1 MKPVITDVGQFA
13 IHVNEVD
20 YLFTPSFLNMTKL
33 GDPEK
38 IVKIFSTIFGEINN
52 FNLNQVMQ
60 YVDKT
65 LEACCETDCSVIT
78 GYIKGEDK
86 LINIEPLI
94 PVEDKLILAQHLLK
108 HGLIGEIPTKK
119 NNDDTDSDY
128 SNEFHAKKF
137 VYLAVAHLGMI
148 ESDAWNMSM
157 TAFQE
162 AMEAKFP
169 SPKNDIVSQDDY
181 DSAMS
186 YADSVVGL
194 SC

>member
-13 IHVNEVD
+13 IHVKEID

-52 FNLNQVMQ
+52 FNLKQVMQ

-65 LEACCETDCSVIT
+65 LEACCTKDCSVIT

-86 LINIEPLI
+86 LINVESVI
-94 PVEDKLILAQHLLK
+94 PVEDKLVLAQHLLK
-108 HGLIGEIPTKK
+108 HGLIGDVSPKK
-119 NNDDTDSDY
+119 NSEDTDY

-137 VYLAVAHLGMI
+137 VYLAVAHLGMR
-148 ESDAWNMSM
+148 ELDAWNMSM

-169 SPKNDIVSQDDY
+169 NNDKDIISQDDY

-194 SC
+194 TH

>member
-1 MKPVITDVGQFA
+1 MKPVITDVGQFI
-13 IHVNEVD
+13 IHVNEID
-20 YLFTPSFLNMTKL
+20 YLFIPSFFNMTKI
-33 GDPEK
+33 GNPEE
-38 IVKIFSTIFGEINN
+38 IVEIFSTVFGEINN
-52 FNLNQVMQ
+52 SNFKQVMQ

-78 GYIKGEDK
+78 GYIKGENE
-86 LINIEPLI
+86 LINVEPAI
-94 PVEDKLILAQHLLK
+94 PIEDKLVLAQHLLK
-108 HGLIGEIPTKK
+108 HGLIGEIPPKK
-119 NNDDTDSDY
+119 TNDDTDY

-137 VYLAVAHLGMI
+137 VYLAVAHLGMREI
-148 ESDAWNMSM
+148 DAWNMSM

-194 SC
+194 SG

>member
-1 MKPVITDVGQFA
+1 MKPVITEQSSVQQA
-13 IHVNEVD
+13 SSVLSTYCITCSRLK
-20 YLFTPSFLNMTKL
+20 LFISPKIIEKILTISSGSPSFVMLRNE
-33 GDPEK
+33 G
-38 IVKIFSTIFGEINN
+38 INKKSISLTWIAN
-52 FNLNQVMQ
+52 WP
-60 YVDKT
+60 T
-65 LEACCETDCSVIT
+65 SVIT

-86 LINIEPLI
+86 LIYVDPVI
-94 PVEDKLILAQHLLK
+94 PVEDKLVLAQHLLK
-108 HGLIGEIPTKK
+108 HGLIGEIPPKK
-119 NNDDTDSDY
+119 TNEDTEY

-137 VYLAVAHLGMI
+137 VYLAVAHLGMR

-181 DSAMS
+181 DAAMS

>member
-13 IHVNEVD
+13 IHVNEID
-20 YLFTPSFLNMTKL
+20 YLFIPSFLNMTKL
-33 GDPEK
+33 GDPEE
-38 IVKIFSTIFGEINN
+38 IVKIFSIIFGEINN
-52 FNLNQVMQ
+52 FNLEQIMQ

-65 LEACCETDCSVIT
+65 LEACCTEDCSVVT

-86 LINIEPLI
+86 LIYVDPVI
-94 PVEDKLILAQHLLK
+94 PVEDKLVLAQHLLK
-108 HGLIGEIPTKK
+108 HGLIGEIPPKK
-119 NNDDTDSDY
+119 TNEDTEY

-137 VYLAVAHLGMI
+137 VYLAVAHLGMR

-169 SPKNDIVSQDDY
+169 SPKNDIISQDDY
-181 DSAMS
+181 DAAMS

>member
-1 MKPVITDVGQFA
+1 MKPVIKDIGQFI
-13 IHVNEVD
+13 IHSKDID
-20 YLFTPSFLNMTKL
+20 YSFIPSFFNMTKI
-33 GDPEK
+33 GNPEE
-38 IVKIFSTIFGEINN
+38 IVEIFSTIFGEINN
-52 FNLNQVMQ
+52 SNFKQVMQ
-60 YVDKT
+60 YADEI

-94 PVEDKLILAQHLLK
+94 PVEDKLVLAQHLLK
-108 HGLIGEIPTKK
+108 HGLIGVIPPKK
-119 NNDDTDSDY
+119 TSDDTDY

-137 VYLAVAHLGMI
+137 VYLAVAHLGMR

>member
-13 IHVNEVD
+13 IHVNEID
-20 YLFTPSFLNMTKL
+20 YLFIPSFLNMTKL
-33 GDPEK
+33 GDPEE
-38 IVKIFSTIFGEINN
+38 IVKIFSIIFGEINN
-52 FNLNQVMQ
+52 FNLKQVMQ

-78 GYIKGEDK
+78 GYIKGEDE
-86 LINIEPLI
+86 LINVEPAI
-94 PVEDKLILAQHLLK
+94 PIEDKLVLAQHLLK
-108 HGLIGEIPTKK
+108 HGLIGEIAPKK
-119 NNDDTDSDY
+119 INDDTDY

-137 VYLAVAHLGMI
+137 VYLAVAHLGMREI
-148 ESDAWNMSM
+148 DAWNMSM

-169 SPKNDIVSQDDY
+169 STKNDLITQDEY

-186 YADSVVGL
+186 YADTIVGL

>member
-1 MKPVITDVGQFA
+1 MKPVIKDIGQFI
-13 IHVNEVD
+13 IHSKDID
-20 YLFTPSFLNMTKL
+20 YLFIPSFFNMTKI
-33 GDPEK
+33 GNPEE
-38 IVKIFSTIFGEINN
+38 IVEIFSTIFGEINN
-52 FNLNQVMQ
+52 SNFKQVMQ
-60 YVDKT
+60 YADEI

-86 LINIEPLI
+86 LINVESVI
-94 PVEDKLILAQHLLK
+94 PVEDKLVLAQHLLK
-108 HGLIGEIPTKK
+108 HGLIGEIPPKK
-119 NNDDTDSDY
+119 TNDDTDY

-137 VYLAVAHLGMI
+137 VYLAVAHLGMR

-181 DSAMS
+181 DAAMS

>member
-13 IHVNEVD
+13 IHVNEID

-52 FNLNQVMQ
+52 FNLKQVMQ

-65 LEACCETDCSVIT
+65 LEVCCEMDCSVIT

-94 PVEDKLILAQHLLK
+94 PIEDKLVLAQHLLK
-108 HGLIGEIPTKK
+108 HGLIGEIPRKK
-119 NNDDTDSDY
+119 TNDDTDY

-137 VYLAVAHLGMI
+137 VYLAVAHLGMR

-169 SPKNDIVSQDDY
+169 STKNDIVSQDAY

>member
-13 IHVNEVD
+13 IHVNEID
-20 YLFTPSFLNMTKL
+20 YVFTPSFLNMTKL

-52 FNLNQVMQ
+52 FNLNQVMH

-94 PVEDKLILAQHLLK
+94 PVEDKLVLAQHLLK
-108 HGLIGEIPTKK
+108 HGLIGVIPSKK
-119 NNDDTDSDY
+119 TSDDTDY

-137 VYLAVAHLGMI
+137 VYLAVAHLGMR

>member
-13 IHVNEVD
+13 IHVKEID

-52 FNLNQVMQ
+52 FNLKQVMQ

-65 LEACCETDCSVIT
+65 LEACCTKDCSVIT

-86 LINIEPLI
+86 LINVESVI
-94 PVEDKLILAQHLLK
+94 PVEDKLVLAQHLLK
-108 HGLIGEIPTKK
+108 HGLIGEIPPKK
-119 NNDDTDSDY
+119 TSDDTDY

-137 VYLAVAHLGMI
+137 VYLAVAHLGMR
-148 ESDAWNMSM
+148 ELDAWNMSM

-169 SPKNDIVSQDDY
+169 NNDKDIISQDDY

-194 SC
+194 TH

>member
-1 MKPVITDVGQFA
+1 MKPVITDVGQFI
-13 IHVNEVD
+13 IHVNEIG
-20 YLFTPSFLNMTKL
+20 YLFTPSFLNMTKI
-33 GDPEK
+33 GNPEE
-38 IVKIFSTIFGEINN
+38 IVEIFSTVFGEINN
-52 FNLNQVMQ
+52 SNFKQVMQ

-86 LINIEPLI
+86 LINVEPAI
-94 PVEDKLILAQHLLK
+94 PIEDKLTLAQHLLK
-108 HGLIGEIPTKK
+108 HGLIGEIAPKK
-119 NNDDTDSDY
+119 TNDDTDY

-137 VYLAVAHLGMI
+137 VYLAVAHLGMREI
-148 ESDAWNMSM
+148 DAWNMSM

-169 SPKNDIVSQDDY
+169 STKNDIVSQDEY

-194 SC
+194 SS

>member
-13 IHVNEVD
+13 IHVNEID

-52 FNLNQVMQ
+52 FNLKQVMQ
-60 YVDKT
+60 YADKT
-65 LEACCETDCSVIT
+65 LEACCTKDCSVIT

-94 PVEDKLILAQHLLK
+94 PVEDKLILSQHLLK
-108 HGLIGEIPTKK
+108 HGLIGDVPPKK
-119 NNDDTDSDY
+119 TSEDADY

-137 VYLAVAHLGMI
+137 VYLAVAHLGMR
-148 ESDAWNMSM
+148 ELDAWNMSM

-169 SPKNDIVSQDDY
+169 NNDKDIISQDDY

-194 SC
+194 TH